1 MISGVKSKT
10 IPWKMNHKN
19 ELCIH
24 IAHNTNARAMAIN
37 PWFTTF
43 TRQANTVKMLQWKSK

>member
-37 PWFTTF
+37 P
-43 TRQANTVKMLQWKSK
+43 